1 MLSAMLNSISCGRE
15 VPTVGKN
22 KNRASKADVQ
32 TSPGNQLPVPE
43 LDTESAEE
51 IVYGTSDN
59 PQSRSAFNKKK
70 SK

>member
-1 MLSAMLNSISCGRE
+1 MLISISIGRE
-15 VPTVGKN
+15 VLTVGKN

-32 TSPGNQLPVPE
+32 TTPGNKLPVPE

-51 IVYGTSDN
+51 IVYGASDN
-59 PQSRSAFNKKK
+59 PSSRSAFNKKK

>member
-1 MLSAMLNSISCGRE
+1 
-15 VPTVGKN
+15 VGKN

-32 TSPGNQLPVPE
+32 TTPGNKLPAPE

-51 IVYGTSDN
+51 IVYGSSDN
-59 PQSRSAFNKKK
+59 PAGRSAFNKKK